1 MRVVRFELPQP
12 YPLLN
17 HSIGQSRW
25 ALTGMRQKM
34 ARAVAA
40 ATAGLRI
47 PEPFQKAHVTIER
60 HSCGTPDHDGVQGGA
75 KFLIDALTTPKLLNV
90 RKLGTRQRVRNKRG
104 LGFIVDDGPDYAT
117 FDIRAVKSRMCAQ
130 KTVVTITEILP

>member
-1 MRVVRFELPQP
+1 MRTIRFELPNP

-25 ALTGMRQKM
+25 ALTGMRRKM

-40 ATAGLRI
+40 ATVQLRI

-60 HSCGTPDHDGVQGGA
+60 YSCGTPDHDGVVGGA
-75 KFLIDALTTPKLLNV
+75 KFLIDTLTTP
-90 RKLGTRQRVRNKRG
+90 G
-104 LGFIVDDGPDYAT
+104 
-117 FDIRAVKSRMCAQ
+117 C
-130 KTVVTITEILP
+130 

>member
-1 MRVVRFELPQP
+1 MRTIRFELPNP

-34 ARAVAA
+34 ARAVFA
-40 ATAGLRI
+40 ATVSLRI

-60 HSCGTPDHDGVQGGA
+60 HSCGTPDHDGVVGGA
-75 KFLIDALTTPKLLNV
+75 KFLIDTLTTPKLLNV
-90 RKLGTRQRVRNKRG
+90 RKTGARQRVRNKRG

-117 FDIRAVKSRMCAQ
+117 FDIRAVKSRLCDQ
-130 KTVVTITEILP
+130 KTVVTITEILS

>member
-1 MRVVRFELPQP
+1 MRTIRFELPNP

-25 ALTGMRQKM
+25 ALTGMRRKM

-40 ATAGLRI
+40 ATVQLRI

-60 HSCGTPDHDGVQGGA
+60 YSCGTPDHDGVVGGA
-75 KFLIDALTTPKLLNV
+75 KFLIDTLTTPRLLNV
-90 RKLGTRQRVRNKRG
+90 RKPGARQRVKNKRG
-104 LGFIVDDGPDYAT
+104 LGFIVDDGPEYAT
-117 FDIRAVKSRMCAQ
+117 FDIRAVKSRLCDQ

>member
-1 MRVVRFELPQP
+1 MRTIRFELPNP

-34 ARAVAA
+34 ARAVFA
-40 ATAGLRI
+40 ATVQLRI
-47 PEPFQKAHVTIER
+47 PVPFQKAHVTIER
-60 HSCGTPDHDGVQGGA
+60 HSCGTPDHDGVVGGA
-75 KFLIDALTTPKLLNV
+75 KFLIDTLTAPKLLNV
-90 RKLGTRQRVRNKRG
+90 RKPGERQRVRNKRG

-117 FDIRAVKSRMCAQ
+117 FDIRAVKSRLCDQ
-130 KTVVTITEILP
+130 KTVVTITEILL

>member
-1 MRVVRFELPQP
+1 MRTIRFELPNP

-34 ARAVAA
+34 ARAVFA
-40 ATAGLRI
+40 ATVSLRI

-60 HSCGTPDHDGVQGGA
+60 HSCGTPDHDGVVGGA
-75 KFLIDALTTPKLLNV
+75 KFLIDTLTTPKLLNV
-90 RKLGTRQRVRNKRG
+90 RKPGARQRVRNKRG

-117 FDIRAVKSRMCAQ
+117 FDIRAIKSRLCDQ

>member
-1 MRVVRFELPQP
+1 MRTIRFELPNP

-34 ARAVAA
+34 ARAVFA
-40 ATAGLRI
+40 ATVSLRI

-60 HSCGTPDHDGVQGGA
+60 HSCGTPDHDGVVGGA
-75 KFLIDALTTPKLLNV
+75 KFLIDTLTTPKLLNV
-90 RKLGTRQRVRNKRG
+90 RKPGARQRMRNKRG

-117 FDIRAVKSRMCAQ
+117 FDIRAVKSRLCDQ
-130 KTVVTITEILP
+130 KTVVTITEILS

>member
-1 MRVVRFELPQP
+1 MRTIRFELPNP

-34 ARAVAA
+34 ARAVFA
-40 ATAGLRI
+40 ATVSLRI

-60 HSCGTPDHDGVQGGA
+60 YSCGTPDHDGVVGGA
-75 KFLIDALTTPKLLNV
+75 KFLIDTLTTPRLLNV
-90 RKLGTRQRVRNKRG
+90 RKPGARQRVKNKRG

-117 FDIRAVKSRMCAQ
+117 FDIRSVKSRLCDQ